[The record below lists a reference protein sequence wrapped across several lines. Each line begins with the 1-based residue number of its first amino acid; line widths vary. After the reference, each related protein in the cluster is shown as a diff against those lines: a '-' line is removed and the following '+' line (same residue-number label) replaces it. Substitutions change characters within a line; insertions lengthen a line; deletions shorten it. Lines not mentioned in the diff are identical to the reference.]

1 MKNSNSISR
10 RNFIS
15 KTALGAGALGV
26 GALSTSVSGTEG
38 GKSELIEY
46 NKSPREVVVLSAMVG
61 KNNANEK
68 DLEYMMSWL
77 GNALEYKPDIICFP
91 ENFANNSDS
100 AEEITGP
107 IVSKYSAYAKEN
119 NSYVICTLIRKEEGK
134 KHNTAVLIDRQGKVV
149 GMYNKIHPAIGE
161 CDNGC
166 VPAPLGAPIFET
178 DFGKI
183 GIQICFDIN
192 WYDEWK
198 ILKEKGAEIVFW
210 PSIYAGGKLL
220 SAYASLF
227 NYYVVGCS
235 KIGPS
240 IIYNTGGDVITES
253 GRFEKWAMAKL
264 NLEKIHCEI
273 DNHVQK
279 VRKIQRKY
287 GRNVAIKYYHNEDW
301 VTIESRSPD
310 LPIQQLIDEYRLIS
324 RCDYL
329 KQSEEYQKKF
339 RE

>member
-1 MKNSNSISR
+1 MKNKSSISR

-15 KTALGAGALGV
+15 KTALGVGALGV
-26 GALSTSVSGTEG
+26 GGLTTTIAGAENDKSG
-38 GKSELIEY
+38 LIDC

-61 KNNANEK
+61 KNNATEK
-68 DLEYMMSWL
+68 DLEYMISWL

-91 ENFANNSDS
+91 ENFENDSDS

-107 IVSKYSAYAKEN
+107 IMNKYSAYAKEN
-119 NSYVICTLIRKEEGK
+119 NSYVICTLIRKNGDK
-134 KHNTAVLIDRQGKVV
+134 KSNSAVLIDRQGKVA
-149 GMYNKIHPAIGE
+149 GIYDKIHPAIGE
-161 CDNGC
+161 CDSGS
-166 VPAPLGAPIFET
+166 VPAPLGAPVFET

-192 WYDEWK
+192 WLDEWR

-210 PSIYAGGKLL
+210 PSIYAGGKML
-220 SAYASLF
+220 SAYASIF
-227 NYYVVGCS
+227 NYNVVGCS

-240 IIYNTGGDVITES
+240 IIYDTAGDVITES

-287 GRNVAIKYYHNEDW
+287 GRKVAIKYYHNEDW

-310 LPIQQLIDEYRLIS
+310 LPIKQLIDEYELLNRW
-324 RCDYL
+324 DYI

-339 RE
+339 RG